1 MLERESSGPLLLS
14 WPSADPPPETRDVS
28 SESVFDEKDATG

>member
-1 MLERESSGPLLLS
+1 MLERESSSPLPPS
-14 WPSADPPPETRDVS
+14 HPSADPPPDTRDVS